1 VPRDF
6 EGLLTASGL
15 SPLFR
20 SALRRADRFASMDVA

>member
-1 VPRDF
+1 LLLEAPVPRDL

-20 SALRRADRFASMDVA
+20 SALERAR